1 VLTAPDGDAEVR
13 VRAVGADGTL
23 QEEKVIQVPG
33 GRTLSL
39 KPGDLGS
46 GELAAVLVSALG
58 DAVYGAQL
66 VTGEGPGISVLP
78 LPEGT
83 SGSQSIQ
90 VGIGY

>member
-1 VLTAPDGDAEVR
+1 VGTDGS
-13 VRAVGADGTL
+13 L
-23 QEEKVIQVPG
+23 QQEKAIQVPG
-33 GRTLSL
+33 GRTLTL
-39 KPGDLGS
+39 QPGDLGS

-66 VTGEGPGISVLP
+66 VTGDGPGISVLP

-83 SGSQSIQ
+83 SGSRSVQ